1 MRYVSSKEFAELN
14 SITVQRV
21 RELLAER
28 RIPGVIRTGRVLLI
42 PVDAPLPAYGD
53 LTKYDYSEG
62 EYLALGDFAARNH
75 TSKKRLHAMYEA
87 GDLPEAIEAGGRLF
101 IPASYVMP
109 EDNRIIHGR
118 YVGWRDKHKKL

>member
-21 RELLAER
+21 RELLAAR
-28 RIPGVIRTGRVLLI
+28 RIPSVIRTGRAFLI
-42 PVDAPLPAYGD
+42 PDDAPLPSYGD
-53 LTKYDYSEG
+53 STQYEFSKG
-62 EYLALGDFAARNH
+62 EYLALGDYAQRNH
-75 TSKKRLHAMYEA
+75 TSKKRLHAMYKA